1 MELNA
6 PAPVDNDGRDVI
18 ERAGI
23 ESSRLAHTIAEANA
37 VYEIPRTAE
46 AINSN
51 GYMRVALQ
59 FPDELLADSSLV
71 SSELQL
77 QAPNARFF
85 TLADTSYGSCCVD
98 EVAAEHYSADLVVH
112 YGRTCLSLTT
122 RIPVLYVFGHE
133 PIDIDDC
140 ATRVLAAVGS
150 GANIL
155 LLSDVA
161 YMHGIEDIASALRKG
176 GNGGKDGDVAGGSVV
191 ASRITSADCVYKPG
205 GESTDIQAGRSWEL
219 PDGQAI
225 GDYTILYI
233 GQESLT
239 LTNVL
244 LTQRSQAVYSYD
256 PHTRVLR
263 EEGAKANRHLGR
275 RYYMVQ
281 QAKDADVVGIVV
293 GTLAATR
300 YLRVVEA
307 LKALLRQAQ
316 RKFYVFVV
324 GKLNVAKLANFPEI
338 DAFVLIACPENTLVD
353 SREYFKPIV
362 TPYELHLAITRSKE
376 WTGDYITDFRDL
388 LDELEDSPVLPDEEG
403 EINDD
408 TPHYSMITG
417 KLKQQRRYADA
428 RQIAAESDSRS
439 VVAAANKSTAIA
451 QYLGSAGAEY
461 LLNRSFRGLGHDEDG
476 KGGSENEQSP
486 PMLAVEGRSGIA
498 RGYDNEP
505 HTFQ

>member
-18 ERAGI
+18 ERTGV
-23 ESSRLAHTIAEANA
+23 ESSKRAFTVAEANS
-37 VYEIPRTAE
+37 VYEIPRTADV
-46 AINSN
+46 INSN
-51 GYMRVALQ
+51 GFSRIALQ

-71 SSELQL
+71 SAELQR
-77 QAPNARFF
+77 QAPGARIF

-122 RIPVLYVFGHE
+122 RIPVFYVFGRE
-133 PIDIDDC
+133 PVDVDDC
-140 ATRVLAAVGS
+140 AEKLSAAVERGT
-150 GANIL
+150 NVL

-161 YMHGIEDIASALRKG
+161 YMHRIDDIAAALRDKA
-176 GNGGKDGDVAGGSVV
+176 DGAFGSVV
-191 ASRITSADCVYKPG
+191 ASSITAADQVYTPG
-205 GESTDIQAGRSWEL
+205 SGANDIQPGRSWNL
-219 PDGQAI
+219 PREHAI

-256 PHTRVLR
+256 PRALALR

-281 QAKDADVVGIVV
+281 QAKDADVIGIVV

-307 LKALLRQAQ
+307 LKTMLRRAE

-338 DAFVLIACPENTLVD
+338 DAFVLVACPENTLVD

-362 TPYELHLAITRSKE
+362 TPYELHLAVARSKE
-376 WTGDYITDFRDL
+376 WTGDYVTDFRDL
-388 LDELEDSPVLPDEEG
+388 LDELEALPLSENGDEG
-403 EINDD
+403 ADD
-408 TPHYSMITG
+408 DAPHFSLITG
-417 KLKQQRRYADA
+417 KLKQRRRHADPK
-428 RQIAAESDSRS
+428 QS
-439 VVAAANKSTAIA
+439 VGSGDRDLVLANKNTEIA

-461 LLNRSFRGLGHDEDG
+461 LLNRSFRGLGHDRDESSKDTG
-476 KGGSENEQSP
+476 ENAEQ

-498 RGYDNEP
+498 RGYANEP